1 MALPGRPE
9 PANEPR
15 PAPAALDEAGE
26 VREEDRLD
34 AERLAAFLAGTFPG
48 TAGPLRVHQFRRGH
62 SNLTYLVAWGERE
75 MVLRRAPHGANVK
88 TAHDMRRE
96 FTILSALRPVY
107 PKAPRPLAFCDDEGI
122 AGARFYL
129 MERVR
134 GVVLRREGAEGLEL
148 RPELMG
154 RLSRAFADGL
164 AELHAV
170 DVSKGS
176 LAALGKPE
184 GYAARQVKGWTE
196 RYRKARTDDWP
207 EVEAAAAWI
216 ARNVPPDAG
225 RAALVHND
233 YKYDNLVLDPGDP
246 ARVRAVLDWEMA
258 TLGDPVLDLGSTL
271 AYWVDPDDPPE
282 MRSLAFGPTAL
293 PGNLGRARLAGR
305 YAERSGRDP
314 GPLLFPYVFGLFK
327 LAVIVQQI
335 HRRWRDGFTTDPRF
349 AEMGDMVRLLGAQA
363 SRALD
368 RGRIDALG

>member
-1 MALPGRPE
+1 VSAEAR
-9 PANEPR
+9 
-15 PAPAALDEAGE
+15 ALDEAGE
-26 VREEDRLD
+26 VREEDRID
-34 AERLAAFLAGTFPG
+34 PERLAAFLAGAFPG
-48 TAGPLRVHQFRRGH
+48 TGGPIEIRQFARGH
-62 SNLTYLVAWGERE
+62 SNLTYLVGWGGRE
-75 MVLRRAPHGANVK
+75 MVLRRAPHGARVK

-107 PKAPRPLAFCDDEGI
+107 PKVPQPFAFCDDEGV

-134 GVVLRREGAEGLEL
+134 GTVLRRDGAPGVEL
-148 RPELMG
+148 GPDLLG

-170 DVSKGS
+170 DVSKGA

-184 GYAARQVKGWTE
+184 GYAARQVKGWSE
-196 RYRKARTDDWP
+196 RYQKARTDDWP

-216 ARNVPPDAG
+216 ERNVPPEAG

-233 YKYDNLVLDPGDP
+233 YKYDNLVLDPGDL
-246 ARVRAVLDWEMA
+246 ARVVAVLDWEMA
-258 TLGDPVLDLGSTL
+258 TLGDPIMDLGSSL

-282 MRSLAFGPTAL
+282 MQELAFGPTAR
-293 PGNLGRARLAGR
+293 PGNLGRARLAER
-305 YAERSGRDP
+305 YAERAGWDP

-335 HRRWRDGFTTDPRF
+335 HRRWREGFTTDPRF
-349 AEMGDMVRLLGAQA
+349 AGMGDMVRQLGVQA
-363 SRALD
+363 ARALD